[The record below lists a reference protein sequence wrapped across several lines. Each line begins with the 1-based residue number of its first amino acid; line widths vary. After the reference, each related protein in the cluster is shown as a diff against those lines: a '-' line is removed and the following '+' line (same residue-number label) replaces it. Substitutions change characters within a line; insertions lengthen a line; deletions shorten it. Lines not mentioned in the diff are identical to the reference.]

1 MNKIFVWRSCVDS
14 VECVFKTLELTLC
27 RLSVSVW
34 QVLGPPVPV
43 VREDIYICK

>member
-1 MNKIFVWRSCVDS
+1 MYGDLVLIVLS
-14 VECVFKTLELTLC
+14 VVFKTLELTLC

-34 QVLGPPVPV
+34 QVLWPPVPG